1 MGYQRS
7 YEGAARTD
15 QNTAP
20 KTNFVYGIY
29 FFVGTFH
36 DFYLA
41 CGTAIISKKN
51 WYVILCQHGDVLG
64 HHVISM
70 EVFYERCGKT

>member
-1 MGYQRS
+1 MKAQLVLTKIQRQKL
-7 YEGAARTD
+7 TLF
-15 QNTAP
+15 TVF
-20 KTNFVYGIY
+20 T